1 MKKGAGY
8 YIIIILAVL
17 GVLAGLAFGFMNS
30 AKLGWRY
37 FMGSEDEKKQL
48 KALDDAATALAN
60 KDPKKKVE
68 IVVTDI

>member
-1 MKKGAGY
+1 MKKGAAY
-8 YIIIILAVL
+8 YIVLALALL

-37 FMGSEDEKKQL
+37 FMGTEEEKKQL
-48 KALDDAATALAN
+48 KALDEAATALAN
-60 KDPKKKVE
+60 KDKTKKVD